1 MNYKGYKASIEFDG
15 QAEILF
21 GRVIDMKDVITF
33 AGTTVDEIRQAF
45 HDSVDD
51 YLEFCAQLGKEPERP
66 VYEQPA

>member
-1 MNYKGYKASIEFDG
+1 MNYKGYKASIEFDS

-33 AGTTVDEIRQAF
+33 EGTTVDEIRQAF

-51 YLEFCAQLGKEPERP
+51 YLEFCAQLGK
-66 VYEQPA
+66 

>member
-1 MNYKGYKASIEFDG
+1 MNYKGYKASIEIDG

-33 AGTTVDEIRQAF
+33 EGTTVDEIRQAF

-51 YLEFCAQLGKEPERP
+51 YLEFCIQLGKEPEIP
-66 VYEQPA
+66 VYEEPA

>member
-1 MNYKGYKASIEFDG
+1 M
-15 QAEILF
+15 F

-33 AGTTVDEIRQAF
+33 KGTTVDEIRQAF